1 MANNAPVTL
10 IIGATSGTGLI
21 TAQKLL
27 QRNEP
32 VRVIGR
38 NRLKTVQLFGTSN
51 AEVII
56 CDITNPSPELTRA
69 FEGVHR
75 VIYTAA
81 VPPRRANEEEI
92 RQVDFEGLQNVLA
105 AAKAAGFKGRFV
117 YLTTLGLTHK
127 SLLMTVLGMI
137 KPGIVQWRMAAID
150 ALRSSGLTH
159 SIVRAGLFTN
169 SSPGKKTTVL
179 LNEDIPMKLSTAIS
193 RKDTSDVLIAES
205 KRNETSNTDVV
216 AVWQKAAS

>member
-1 MANNAPVTL
+1 MTDSAPVTL
-10 IIGATSGTGLI
+10 IVGATAGTGLI

-51 AEVII
+51 AEIVI
-56 CDITNPSPELTRA
+56 CDITKPSPDLTRA

-81 VPPRRANEEEI
+81 VPPRRASEEEV
-92 RQVDFEGLQNVLA
+92 RMVDFEGLQNVLA
-105 AAKAAGFKGRFV
+105 AARAAGFKGRFV

-150 ALRSSGLTH
+150 ALRSSGITH

-179 LNEDIPMKLSTAIS
+179 LNEDIPMKLSSAIS
-193 RKDTSDVLIAES
+193 RKDTFDVLITES
-205 KRNETSNTDVV
+205 KRKDTSNSDVV
-216 AVWQKAAS
+216 AVWQKTAS